1 MTSIRDRVHAL
12 INRQLRARPLT
23 DETLLAE
30 DLMLDSIDALELV
43 LSAERE
49 FVIELLG
56 EDAER
61 LKTVGDV
68 VALVEAS
75 LNRKARD
82 LNHLK
87 NTINQHG
94 ASNKGSGD

>member
-1 MTSIRDRVHAL
+1 MTSVSDRVHAL

-30 DLMLDSIDALELV
+30 DLMFDSIEALELV

-56 EDAER
+56 DDAER

-68 VALVEAS
+68 VALVEARVS
-75 LNRKARD
+75 QKAR
-82 LNHLK
+82 N
-87 NTINQHG
+87 
-94 ASNKGSGD
+94 